1 MDGFGILVFQ
11 IPQEGNPVN
20 SEENLYYYFIVKF
33 GFLSFLY
40 TYEYPSWFYK
50 NIPNCAIQLTR
61 SNGFLFKIQMIKSAF
76 LTIVGHSVHLSLG
89 Y

>member
-40 TYEYPSWFYK
+40 TYEYPS
-50 NIPNCAIQLTR
+50 
-61 SNGFLFKIQMIKSAF
+61 
-76 LTIVGHSVHLSLG
+76 
-89 Y
+89 